1 LAIHATQTPDREVLP
16 IPEIPALEHYQTIQ
30 LSDLQQVNL
39 LNRVDTKYIFHLSD
53 LHGILLDLKDEY
65 SVLEINGKKM
75 HAYETLYFDT
85 PDFLL
90 YKFHHNGKVNRLKV
104 RYRKYT
110 DTGLTFFEVKYKV
123 KGSRTDKI
131 RLNKENIF
139 EDLGIEEQE
148 MIRHHQVD
156 PKCLEKKLWVH
167 FHRITIAKKDYS
179 ERATLDVG
187 LRFKNGCTDVSYEDI
202 VVAEIKQNK
211 TSFNSPLIKALKS
224 RHLEK
229 SGFSKYSMGI
239 AAIEK
244 VKSNRFKPN
253 FIKIDKIRNG
263 NI

>member
-1 LAIHATQTPDREVLP
+1 M
-16 IPEIPALEHYQTIQ
+16 PEIQALSLYNSIRLT
-30 LSDLQQVNL
+30 DLEQVKL
-39 LNRVDTKYIFHLSD
+39 LNRVDTKYVFHVGD
-53 LHGILLDLKDEY
+53 LEEILRELKDEY
-65 SVLEINGKKM
+65 AVLEIDGRKI

-90 YKFHHNGKVNRLKV
+90 YKFHHNGKINRLKV
-104 RYRKYT
+104 RYRRYA

-139 EDLGIEEQE
+139 EDLGPEERE
-148 MIRHHQVD
+148 LISHYQVD
-156 PKCLEKKLWVH
+156 PRCLEKKLWVH
-167 FHRITIAKKDYS
+167 FHRITIARNDFS

-187 LRFKNGCTDVSYEDI
+187 LRFRNGTTDVSYEDI
-202 VVAEIKQNK
+202 VIAEIKQNK

-239 AAIEK
+239 AATED

-263 NI
+263 NS

>member
-1 LAIHATQTPDREVLP
+1 M
-16 IPEIPALEHYQTIQ
+16 PEISTLNLYKSIQ
-30 LSDLQQVNL
+30 LSDLEQVKL
-39 LNRVDTKYIFHLSD
+39 LNRVDTKYVFHISD
-53 LHGILLDLKDEY
+53 LEEILMDLKDEY

-90 YKFHHNGKVNRLKV
+90 YKFHHNGKINRLKV
-104 RYRKYT
+104 RYRKYS

-131 RLNKENIF
+131 RLNKPDIF
-139 EDLGIEEQE
+139 EDLGPEELD
-148 MIRHHQVD
+148 MVRHYQVD
-156 PKCLEKKLWVH
+156 PRCLEKKLWVH
-167 FHRITIAKKDYS
+167 FHRITIAKNDYS

-187 LRFKNGCTDVSYEDI
+187 LRFKNGSADVSYEDI

-239 AAIEK
+239 AAIENI
-244 VKSNRFKPN
+244 KSNRFKPN

-263 NI
+263 NC

>member
-1 LAIHATQTPDREVLP
+1 M
-16 IPEIPALEHYQTIQ
+16 PEIRTLSLYNCIQ
-30 LSDLQQVNL
+30 LADLEQVQL
-39 LNRVDTKYIFHLSD
+39 LNRVDTKYVFHISD
-53 LHGILLDLKDEY
+53 LEAILLELKDQY

-90 YKFHHNGKVNRLKV
+90 YKFHHNGKINRLKV
-104 RYRKYT
+104 RYRRYV

-131 RLNKENIF
+131 RLNKTNIF
-139 EDLGIEEQE
+139 DDLGPEEQE
-148 MIRHHQVD
+148 MIRHYQVD
-156 PKCLEKKLWVH
+156 PRCLEKKLWVH
-167 FHRITIAKKDYS
+167 FHRITIAKNDYS

-187 LRFKNGCTDVSYEDI
+187 LRFKNGDTDVSYEDI

-224 RHLEK
+224 RHFEK

-239 AAIEK
+239 AATED

-263 NI
+263 NS

>member
-1 LAIHATQTPDREVLP
+1 M
-16 IPEIPALEHYQTIQ
+16 PEIQALSLYNSIRLT
-30 LSDLQQVNL
+30 DLEQVKL
-39 LNRVDTKYIFHLSD
+39 LNRVDTKYVFHVGD
-53 LHGILLDLKDEY
+53 LEEILLELKDEY
-65 SVLEINGKKM
+65 SVLEIDGRKV

-90 YKFHHNGKVNRLKV
+90 YKFHHNGKINRLKV
-104 RYRKYT
+104 RYRRYA

-139 EDLGIEEQE
+139 EDLGAEELE
-148 MIRHHQVD
+148 LISHYQVD
-156 PKCLEKKLWVH
+156 PRCLEKKLWVH
-167 FHRITIAKKDYS
+167 FHRITIARNDFS

-187 LRFKNGCTDVSYEDI
+187 LRFRNGHTDVSYEDI

-239 AAIEK
+239 AATED

-263 NI
+263 NS

>member
-1 LAIHATQTPDREVLP
+1 LGYT
-16 IPEIPALEHYQTIQ
+16 
-30 LSDLQQVNL
+30 
-39 LNRVDTKYIFHLSD
+39 
-53 LHGILLDLKDEY
+53 
-65 SVLEINGKKM
+65 
-75 HAYETLYFDT
+75 
-85 PDFLL
+85 
-90 YKFHHNGKVNRLKV
+90 LKV

-123 KGSRTDKI
+123 KGTRTDKI
-131 RLNKENIF
+131 RLNKSNIF
-139 EDLGIEEQE
+139 EDLGEEEQE
-148 MIRHHQVD
+148 MIRHYQVD

-167 FHRITIAKKDYS
+167 FYRITIAKKDYS

-229 SGFSKYSMGI
+229 SGFSKYSMGV
-239 AAIEK
+239 AAIEN

-263 NI
+263 NS